1 MMLMMLFVT
10 VPDPDFEIRLGG
22 GGDHPDP
29 SIRGGRDWSPKKFFS
44 AFRASVWSKNRGG
57 RGGPAGPLPW
67 IRHFVN
73 LESYLVDVTVTP
85 LD

>member
-1 MMLMMLFVT
+1 MMMFVT
-10 VPDPDFEIRLGG
+10 VPDPDFEIRGWGG
-22 GGDHPDP
+22 GGCDHPDP

-44 AFRASVWSKNRGG
+44 ALRASVCSKNRGG

-67 IRHFVN
+67 IRHCVN
-73 LESYLVDVTVTP
+73 SESYLVDVTVTP

>member
-1 MMLMMLFVT
+1 MMMFVT
-10 VPDPDFEIRLGG
+10 VPDPDFEIRGG
-22 GGDHPDP
+22 RGDHPDP
-29 SIRGGRDWSPKKFFS
+29 SIREGRDWSPQNFFS
-44 AFRASVWSKNRGG
+44 ALGASVWSKNRGG

-67 IRHFVN
+67 IRHCVN

>member
-1 MMLMMLFVT
+1 MMLFVT
-10 VPDPDFEIRLGG
+10 VPDPDFEIRLGGWG

-67 IRHFVN
+67 IRQFVN